1 MLLNSLNVIQF
12 NSIEQIVHGVR
23 APFLKRFTVG
33 PSKPACMA
41 EAVIPHV
48 LSAHMRVIFDIWAGS
63 HSDHHASAPLLVVC
77 LIVQFCSFVRRGIN
91 MRYRHAY
98 GQTYCFD

>member
-1 MLLNSLNVIQF
+1 MVCGLRSKK
-12 NSIEQIVHGVR
+12 VHC
-23 APFLKRFTVG
+23 G

-48 LSAHMRVIFDIWAGS
+48 LTAHMRVIFDIWAGS

-98 GQTYCFD
+98 GQTYCFA

>member
-1 MLLNSLNVIQF
+1 MSLNSLNVIQF

-33 PSKPACMA
+33 PSKPACTA

-48 LSAHMRVIFDIWAGS
+48 LSTHMRIIFDIWAGS
-63 HSDHHASAPLLVVC
+63 HCDHSASAPLLVVC

-98 GQTYCFD
+98 GKTYCYA